1 MARFASELKRARVQ
15 RCLLAATLGASA
27 LAPSLDARAQ
37 PSAADVPAAQPSVAD
52 VPAVQPSGTDA
63 PAAQPSGTDAPAGN
77 SEVSVRHTR
86 IVDVPPPNKAPP
98 DPEALAL
105 SAKID
110 SIIYEVVQDLGLNV
124 DISERNTRRE
134 SDEDLLDVAKESWVV
149 APKLERSRGRW
160 LLRIV
165 AAPPGSRVLYSANV
179 IVDPELLDKR
189 IVLAMRDLMEA
200 ARGAKPTPVPA
211 QAPPPSSAAPAGAA
225 HSPGRA
231 ILAVNAALLGGFA
244 GYSLQRA
251 SGSTDD
257 RLTYPLAALGA
268 GVGLGSA
275 LLVAEE
281 WDIEVGDAWFLSAGM
296 LWPTLSASFIARGYD
311 VSRANG
317 YAYGLLG
324 ATAGIT
330 LASTALS
337 FGHVS
342 DGGAALAHSGG
353 VFGTLV
359 GGLVDLSIQGKTD
372 VRPRLGMGYGA
383 GAGVILAGAVATQL
397 NLSPSRVLMI
407 DLGASLG
414 ALTGAALAS
423 PLLLVDESAG
433 SSRRRNRW
441 WLASIAAGTV
451 VGGAA
456 GVWFTRGSTATA
468 AAHPPPLL
476 PSFGVMS
483 ISPEGAPAYGA
494 GVHGTW

>member
-1 MARFASELKRARVQ
+1 MKRRL
-15 RCLLAATLGASA
+15 RSLGFGLLSLAATTEVHAAEPSLADA
-27 LAPSLDARAQ
+27 AAPS
-37 PSAADVPAAQPSVAD
+37 
-52 VPAVQPSGTDA
+52 
-63 PAAQPSGTDAPAGN
+63 
-77 SEVSVRHTR
+77 SEVAIRRTQ
-86 IVDVPPPNKAPP
+86 IVEPALPSKLPA

-110 SIIYEVVQDLGLNV
+110 AIISEAVQDLGLNL
-124 DISERNTRRE
+124 DISQRATQRERE
-134 SDEDLLDVAKESWVV
+134 SDEELLASAGDTWIV
-149 APKLERSRGRW
+149 APRLERNRGRW
-160 LLRIV
+160 VLRV
-165 AAPPGSRVLYSANV
+165 AAVPPGSRVLYSSSLV
-179 IVDPELLDKR
+179 VEPDQLEKR
-189 IVLAMRDLMEA
+189 LVLTMRDLIEA
-200 ARGAKPTPVPA
+200 ARGAKTTTATSVATPVP
-211 QAPPPSSAAPAGAA
+211 SAPAPNLA

-231 ILAVNAALLGGFA
+231 ILAVNSALLGGFV

-251 SGSTDD
+251 SGSSDD

-296 LWPTLSASFIARGYD
+296 LWPTLSASFIAHGYN
-311 VSRANG
+311 VSRANA

-324 ATAGIT
+324 ATGGVA
-330 LASTALS
+330 LATTALG

-353 VFGTLV
+353 LFGTLV

-383 GAGVILAGAVATQL
+383 GAGVIVAGAIATQL
-397 NLSPSRVLMI
+397 SISPNRVLMI

-414 ALTGAALAS
+414 ALTGAAAAS

-433 SSRRRNRW
+433 SSRRRNRL
-441 WLASIAAGTV
+441 WLASIAAGTL

-456 GVWFTRGSTATA
+456 GAWFTRGSTTSATA
-468 AAHPPPLL
+468 HPPLL
-476 PSFGVMS
+476 PSFGVVAVT
-483 ISPEGAPAYGA
+483 PEGGAAYGA
-494 GVHGTW
+494 GLNGTW

>member
-1 MARFASELKRARVQ
+1 MRARGLL
-15 RCLLAATLGASA
+15 RRLLAAGCALALSRAVDAHAQEAIPEASA
-27 LAPSLDARAQ
+27 
-37 PSAADVPAAQPSVAD
+37 
-52 VPAVQPSGTDA
+52 PSGDV
-63 PAAQPSGTDAPAGN
+63 N

-86 IVDVPPPNKAPP
+86 IVETPLPSRLPP
-98 DPEALAL
+98 DPEALTL
-105 SAKID
+105 SAKVD
-110 SIIYEVVQDLGLNV
+110 AIIYEVVQDLGLNV
-124 DISERNTRRE
+124 DISERSTRRERE
-134 SDEDLLDVAKESWVV
+134 SDEDLLEVAREGWVV
-149 APKLERSRGRW
+149 APKLERGRGHW

-165 AAPPGSRVLYSANV
+165 AAPPGSRVLYSAV
-179 IVDPELLDKR
+179 VVVEPELLEKR
-189 IVLAMRDLMEA
+189 IVLAMRDLMDA
-200 ARGAKPTPVPA
+200 ARGAKPSPNTAPLAPA
-211 QAPPPSSAAPAGAA
+211 PSSQAALAA
-225 HSPGRA
+225 YSPGRA

-330 LASTALS
+330 LATTALG

-342 DGGAALAHSGG
+342 DGGAVLAHSGG
-353 VFGTLV
+353 VFGTLI

-383 GAGVILAGAVATQL
+383 GAGVLLAGAIATQVD
-397 NLSPSRVLMI
+397 LSPSRVLMI

-414 ALTGAALAS
+414 ALTGAAAAS

-433 SSRRRNRW
+433 SSRGRNRW
-441 WLASIAAGTV
+441 WLASVAAGTV

-456 GVWFTRGSTATA
+456 GAWFTRGVSSTATSR
-468 AAHPPPLL
+468 PLL
-476 PSFGVMS
+476 PSFGVVA
-483 ISPEGAPAYGA
+483 ISPEGAPAYGPSI
-494 GVHGTW
+494 HGTW